1 MQRNKN
7 SEMEDISVGWALP
20 MELPWWEINVKTD
33 KVSFTKNKIKSLGY
47 KTKEFKEIDV
57 DNLMKLVHPNDFPKV
72 KRAMNNC
79 LEGTSQIYDV
89 IYRMKEK
96 NGRYSWWY
104 DKGVIVERDRNNNPL
119 RLKGVSIDIS
129 KVKQSQI
136 LEKLS
141 NHVLNCLNQS
151 NDQLHQIQDIIAEIK
166 KVTDFEA
173 VGIRIKKKDHYP
185 YYETKGFPGDFI
197 QKATHICRENGK
209 STTSENPIYECM
221 CGKIIAQNIDFSLS
235 SLSCFTENGSFWTNN
250 LLELLKENPEN
261 IKDSFTRN
269 NCIEAEFRS
278 VALIPIRNKEVVI
291 GLIQINDSRENVLS
305 GELIR
310 TLESIGLSIGIAFA
324 RDEAIKEMKT
334 NEQRFRLAQKSADIG
349 SWDWDIISSELTW
362 SEKIEPMFG
371 FEKGEFEG
379 TYEAFLNRIHPDDR
393 KFVEKSVDDCL
404 QKKKHYAIE
413 HRIVWP
419 DKTIRW
425 VSERGNVI
433 RDKNEKPTR
442 MLGIA
447 QDITQKKKMEKEL
460 KKRKNYLK
468 MKVQE
473 STAELAETNK
483 KLKEEIVERK
493 KTQQYLERTKN
504 NLRNVIDSATDFIV
518 SFDMMNRVSIWNKTA
533 ENLTLYKQLDV
544 LNRSIGK
551 LKVFDNP
558 EKILEHIKLISE
570 DKAPKT
576 LDIVLKTKD
585 NDTRVI
591 RASGSNIIDANK
603 KWIGSLFMGKD
614 ITNEVTVHKKLL
626 AGNSYLITDQ
636 DLLSSIDLLSEL
648 TNDECSGLIVTRGNP
663 DNIKKQVDLKNNLK
677 IALFTKKTV
686 PDAIA
691 LSNLESLEK
700 EIYKFTKQQ
709 KKPVILLDGIH
720 YLLSN
725 FSFEAFIKLLY
736 NINDIVVERKA
747 ILFVRIDP
755 STIHPYQMAI
765 VKNELIPLPGQQT
778 DDIIIRDNLFD
789 LIKYIYKQ
797 NQANAIVSV
806 KKVMTKFEVTY
817 VTAASRIDSLEEKG
831 LIYSKKEGK
840 IRAIFVTSKGKR
852 LIHKRSTV

>member
-1 MQRNKN
+1 N
-7 SEMEDISVGWALP
+7 GWTLP
-20 MELPWWEINVKTD
+20 MELPWWEMNVKTN
-33 KVSFTKNKIKSLGY
+33 KISYTKNKFNALGNNDDFRQIDY
-47 KTKEFKEIDV
+47 KKLM
-57 DNLMKLVHPNDFPKV
+57 NLIHPDDYQKV
-72 KRAMNNC
+72 KLAMKEC
-79 LEGTSQIYDV
+79 LDGKRQLFDV
-89 IYRMKEK
+89 IYRLKEK

-104 DKGVIVERDRNNNPL
+104 DKGLIVERDQNNDPL
-119 RLKGVSIDIS
+119 IMKGVSIDVS
-129 KVKQSQI
+129 KLKQSQN

-141 NHVLNCLNQS
+141 HDVLNCLNES
-151 NDQLHQIQDIIAEIK
+151 NNQLHQIQDIIAEIK
-166 KVTDFEA
+166 DVTDFEA
-173 VGIRIKKKDHYP
+173 VGIRIKKKNHYP

-197 QKATHICRENGK
+197 QKATHICRENEK

-221 CGKIIAQNIDFSLS
+221 CGKIIAQEIDFSFY

-250 LLELLKENPEN
+250 LLELLKRNPEN

-278 VALIPIRNKEVVI
+278 VALIPIKNKELVI
-291 GLIQINDSRENVLS
+291 GLIQINDTRENILS
-305 GELIR
+305 YELIR
-310 TLESIGLSIGIAFA
+310 TLESIGSSIGIAFA
-324 RDEAIKEMKT
+324 RDEAIQEMKT
-334 NEQRFRLAQKSADIG
+334 NERRFRLAQKAADIG
-349 SWDWDIISSELTW
+349 TWDWDITSSELTW

-371 FEKGEFEG
+371 FEKGEFDG
-379 TYEAFLNRIHPDDR
+379 TYDAFLNRIHQDDR
-393 KFVEKSVDDCL
+393 EFVEKSVDNCL
-404 QKKKHYAIE
+404 EKKKHYAIE
-413 HRIVWP
+413 HRIVLP
-419 DKTIRW
+419 DETIRW

-433 RDKNEKPTR
+433 RDKNEKPIR
-442 MLGIA
+442 MLGVV
-447 QDITQKKKMEKEL
+447 QDITQKKEMEKEL

-468 MKVQE
+468 TKVQE
-473 STAELAETNK
+473 STAKLVEANK
-483 KLKEEIVERK
+483 KLKQEISEKK

-504 NLRNVIDSATDFIV
+504 NLRNVIDSATEFIV
-518 SFDMMNRVSIWNKTA
+518 SFDMMNRISIWNKTA
-533 ENLTLYKQLDV
+533 ENLTRYKQLDV

-558 EKILEHIKLISE
+558 EKILEHIKLISK
-570 DKAPKT
+570 DRAPET

-591 RASGSNIIDANK
+591 RASGSKITGANS
-603 KWIGSLFMGKD
+603 KWNGSLFMGKD
-614 ITNEVTVHKKLL
+614 ITDEVAVHKKLL

-636 DLLSSIDLLSEL
+636 DLLPSLDLLSEL
-648 TNDECSGLIVTRGNP
+648 TNDEFSGLIVTRGNP
-663 DNIKKQVDLKNNLK
+663 DNIKKQVNLKKNLK
-677 IALFTKKTV
+677 IALFTKKPV

-736 NINDIVVERKA
+736 DINDIIVEQKA

-755 STIHPYQMAI
+755 STIHTYQMAI
-765 VKNELIPLPGQQT
+765 IRNELITLPGQET
-778 DDIIIRDNLFD
+778 EDIIIRDNLFD

-840 IRAIFVTSKGKR
+840 IRAVFATSKGKR
-852 LIHKRSTV
+852 LIHKRKTV